1 MVEKEYPG
9 LSSKKYC
16 NPSHHSKIEFLCTK
30 DDILCCAACAAD
42 HSEHFDKVED
52 IKSIFEIKLAN
63 YRKLKSKLKIL
74 SQMPNSKDEIRSY
87 IGQLLES
94 SFDQLISRVADMK
107 REWIE
112 EHFQRIMK
120 SLNVEFEQKMPDLAE
135 ISAEVEE
142 TFKKIQNYVNSDEL
156 DSSGVMN
163 LRQPEELEPLIEQ
176 ILESSNKRKKY
187 KDIKITLNFDPDSLK
202 RMINIKGYSPPP
214 PLMPPKPPIPHISPI
229 PYEGSLLDKTDL
241 DFTLS
246 LFPTPVKE
254 LKMLFSGR
262 RDGME
267 STTFHSKCDGHGDT
281 LTVMKGNG
289 HIFGGYA
296 KPQWNSA
303 NAYIAD
309 NTKSSFLFTCRS
321 HTKHPLTARP
331 ERAIFG
337 YSSYGPIFG
346 GGNDIYI
353 DNTGRKGYN
362 RTGYSYSIPEGGNKE
377 NYLAGTTTGVPN
389 SVTYEDYEVH
399 QIIFQ

>member
-52 IKSIFEIKLAN
+52 IKSIFEGKLTN

-112 EHFQRIMK
+112 EHFQRIIE

-156 DSSGVMN
+156 DSNGLMN
-163 LRQPEELEPLIEQ
+163 LRQPKELEPLIEQ

-187 KDIKITLNFDPDSLK
+187 KDIIITLNFDPDSLK
-202 RMINIKGYSPPP
+202 KMINIEGYSQ
-214 PLMPPKPPIPHISPI
+214 PLVS

-246 LFPTPVKE
+246 LFPTPVKQ

-267 STTFHSKCDGHGDT
+267 GSIFHSKCNGHGDT

-296 KPQWNSA
+296 KPQWNSSGT
-303 NAYIAD
+303 YMAD

-321 HTKHPLTARP
+321 HTKHPLTANP
-331 ERAIFG
+331 QNAIFG
-337 YSSYGPIFG
+337 YSNYGPTFG
-346 GGNDIYI
+346 GNHDIHI
-353 DNTGRKGYN
+353 DITGRKGYN
-362 RTGYSYSIPEGGNKE
+362 NLGYSYSIPEGGNTE
-377 NYLAGTTTGVPN
+377 NYLAGTTSTANN

-399 QIIFQ
+399 QVIFQ

>member
-9 LSSKKYC
+9 LTSKKFC
-16 NPSHHSKIEFLCTK
+16 NPVHHTKIEFLCTK
-30 DDILCCAACAAD
+30 DGTLCCAACAID
-42 HSEHFDKVED
+42 HSDHFEKVED
-52 IKSIFEIKLAN
+52 IKSIFDSKLTN

-112 EHFQRIMK
+112 EHFQRIME
-120 SLNVEFEQKMPDLAE
+120 SLKVEFEQKMPDLAE

-202 RMINIKGYSPPP
+202 RMINIEGYSQ
-214 PLMPPKPPIPHISPI
+214 PLVS

-241 DFTLS
+241 DYTLS

-267 STTFHSKCDGHGDT
+267 SSKFHSKCDGHGDT

-303 NAYIAD
+303 TKYIED

-321 HTKHPLTARP
+321 RTKHPLIANP
-331 ERAIFG
+331 EYAIRG
-337 YSSYGPIFG
+337 HSNLGPTFG
-346 GGNDIYI
+346 GGCDIYI

-362 RTGYSYSIPEGGNKE
+362 NTGRYYSIPEGGNKE
-377 NYLAGTTTGVPN
+377 NYLAGTTTNDPN
-389 SVTYEDYEVH
+389 SVAYEDYEVH
-399 QIIFQ
+399 QVIFQ

>member
-1 MVEKEYPG
+1 
-9 LSSKKYC
+9 
-16 NPSHHSKIEFLCTK
+16 
-30 DDILCCAACAAD
+30 
-42 HSEHFDKVED
+42 
-52 IKSIFEIKLAN
+52 
-63 YRKLKSKLKIL
+63 
-74 SQMPNSKDEIRSY
+74 MPNSKDEIRSY

-107 REWIE
+107 KEWIE
-112 EHFQRIMK
+112 EHFQRIME
-120 SLNVEFEQKMPDLAE
+120 SLNIEFEQKMHDLAE

-142 TFKKIQNYVNSDEL
+142 TFKKIKNYVNSDEL
-156 DSSGVMN
+156 DSSNIMN

-176 ILESSNKRKKY
+176 IFEGSNKRKKY

-202 RMINIKGYSPPP
+202 RMINIEGYSPPP
-214 PLMPPKPPIPHISPI
+214 P

-246 LFPTPVKE
+246 LFPTPVTQ

-296 KPQWNSA
+296 KPQWNSSGG
-303 NAYIAD
+303 YIAD

-321 HTKHPLTARP
+321 RTNHPLTAYP
-331 ERAIFG
+331 ELAIYG
-337 YSSYGPIFG
+337 NSSYGPTFG
-346 GGNDIYI
+346 AGCDIYI
-353 DNTGRKGYN
+353 DNTGRNGYN
-362 RTGYSYSIPEGGNKE
+362 TTGVSYSIPKWGNKE
-377 NYLAGTTTGVPN
+377 NYLAGTTTGNATN

-399 QIIFQ
+399 QVIFQ

>member
-9 LSSKKYC
+9 LTSKKYC
-16 NPSHHSKIEFLCTK
+16 SPSHHTKIEFLCTK
-30 DDILCCAACAAD
+30 DDTLCCAACATD
-42 HSEHFDKVED
+42 HSDHFKMVED
-52 IKSIFEIKLAN
+52 IKSIFETKLTN

-112 EHFQRIMK
+112 EHFQRIIE
-120 SLNVEFEQKMPDLAE
+120 SLNVEFEQKIPDLAE
-135 ISAEVEE
+135 ISTEVEE

-176 ILESSNKRKKY
+176 IFEGSNKRKKY

-202 RMINIKGYSPPP
+202 RMINIEGYS
-214 PLMPPKPPIPHISPI
+214 

-289 HIFGGYA
+289 HIFGGYS
-296 KPQWNSA
+296 KPQWNS
-303 NAYIAD
+303 NGGYIAD

-321 HTKHPLTARP
+321 HTKHPLTVYP
-331 ERAIFG
+331 EYAILG
-337 YSSYGPIFG
+337 NSSYGPTFG
-346 GGNDIYI
+346 GGNDILI
-353 DNTGRKGYN
+353 DRSGRKGYN
-362 RTGYSYSIPEGGNKE
+362 KLGHSYSIPEGGNKE
-377 NYLAGTTTGVPN
+377 NYLAGTTAGSSQP
-389 SVTYEDYEVH
+389 VTYEDYEVH
-399 QIIFQ
+399 QVIFQ